1 MIMRIYP
8 ANLHLQRVKAASH
21 RSLSRDTSENGVSSR
36 VEACRKRLRIVRSN
50 QKGPIETV
58 EPAGVLVVADVD
70 TSAEASRSPG
80 VIETIVEMLDE
91 AGIT

>member
-8 ANLHLQRVKAASH
+8 ANLHPQRVKAVSH

-36 VEACRKRLRIVRSN
+36 VDACRKRLRIVRSN
-50 QKGPIETV
+50 QKGPMETV
-58 EPAGVLVVADVD
+58 EPAGILVAANIENS
-70 TSAEASRSPG
+70 TEASRSPMA
-80 VIETIVEMLDE
+80 IETIVEMLDE